1 MLFITSRCTLN
12 KKAVKGN
19 DIMSTKKVS
28 VANFNTVFLCNDE
41 EHPLLE
47 YFDTILMPA
56 LNSNIIRTIGDDK
69 YFFMNAHVVMDN
81 ESNYILTGLI
91 IKRTVLEI
99 KSDINEY
106 GELIALDNKYP
117 SAPFSIFTI
126 FLKNHRMIYVE
137 NQKGSPKL
145 DSFRSTI
152 KYVIDKYVREKNAT
166 FNENSQEKLP
176 IPLVNVVGIPPRKNI
191 ERELKEVSKISS
203 LTLRFYPLN
212 GDGDIDFVG
221 VLKGLSK
228 DFRRVVGSNNGEIT
242 YKSPKNIQGVIDML
256 SKTEGTVE
264 PILRVE
270 YENKSKRTIRT
281 DEMTETMELNISG
294 ENFDDVMHNILIEG
308 KKIESLNYTSEENK
322 KIYERNIGKII
333 PFRRSNP

>member
-1 MLFITSRCTLN
+1 MLLKFAIPCSTLS
-12 KKAVKGN
+12 KKVVKGN
-19 DIMSTKKVS
+19 ANMSKKRVS
-28 VANFNTVFLCNDE
+28 VANFNTVFLSNDE
-41 EHPLLE
+41 ERPLLE

-56 LNSNIIRTIGDDK
+56 LNSNIVRNIGDDK
-69 YFFMNAHVVMDN
+69 YFFMNVRVITDN

-106 GELIALDNKYP
+106 GELIELDNKYP
-117 SAPFSIFTI
+117 SAPFSTFTI

-152 KYVIDKYVREKNAT
+152 KYVIDRYVREKNST
-166 FNENSQEKLP
+166 LGENTQEKLP

-191 ERELKEVSKISS
+191 ERELKEVAKISS

-228 DFRRVVGSNNGEIT
+228 DFRKVVGSKNGEIT
-242 YKSPKNIQGVIDML
+242 YKSPKNIPGVIDML
-256 SKTEGTVE
+256 AKTEGTVE

-270 YENKSKRTIRT
+270 YKNKSKKTIRT

-294 ENFDDVMHNILIEG
+294 ENLDDEMRNILIEG
-308 KKIESLNYTSEENK
+308 KK
-322 KIYERNIGKII
+322 
-333 PFRRSNP
+333 